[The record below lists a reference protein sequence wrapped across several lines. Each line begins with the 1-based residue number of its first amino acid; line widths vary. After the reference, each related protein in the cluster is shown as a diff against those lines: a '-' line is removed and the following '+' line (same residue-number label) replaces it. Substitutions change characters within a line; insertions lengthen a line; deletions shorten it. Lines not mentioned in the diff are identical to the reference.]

1 MESLSTCAPARPLP
15 CPREPVASD
24 PGPLQ
29 QLAQHLDALERQTAE
44 IPSRSLRILMGLEIS
59 RAREALRLLG
69 AARDTS
75 PILTLAE
82 RGLEDLKACSARGE
96 YPEGCGCAR
105 ATLAQIVAD
114 LGPSPR

>member
-1 MESLSTCAPARPLP
+1 MSPSTCADPARPLP
-15 CPREPVASD
+15 CPREHVD
-24 PGPLQ
+24 DPLQ
-29 QLAQHLDALERQTAE
+29 QLAQHLERLDRQSAE
-44 IPSRSLRILMGLEIS
+44 IPSSALRILMGIEIS

-105 ATLAQIVAD
+105 ATLAQIIAD
-114 LGPSPR
+114 LGGSPSPR